1 MANIEFT
8 GNITG
13 REDAKGIF
21 DAMFYQYLNK
31 GNNADNM
38 HVVIEAAEVD
48 GEAHVDAIFIPAGTT
63 VPEKPIMFSFITGY
77 EDEVKFFLENNGKV
91 IKVKHLKYL
100 PNEGAVEVTL

>member
-1 MANIEFT
+1 MAKVQFH

-13 REDAKGIF
+13 DANAKATF
-21 DAMFYQYLNK
+21 DAMFHFLDK
-31 GNNADNM
+31 GNANNM
-38 HVVIEAAEVD
+38 HVAIEAAEVD